1 VNDRVSKDF
10 GFGCAPQSS
19 TEVPSYLS
27 IGWIWALICR
37 AVRIQTWPDEV
48 TNLTISMFCFQ
59 ILVDCSGGDEVS
71 EESGFER
78 KKDALIQIMGGGP
91 KPVERARSDDDEE
104 WKWGRE
110 KSAKDRREAR
120 RKSGKCSMSL
130 RLCSSFLRKAQ
141 F

>member
-1 VNDRVSKDF
+1 MPSSPDSDLANRGYDF
-10 GFGCAPQSS
+10 D
-19 TEVPSYLS
+19 TS
-27 IGWIWALICR
+27 I
-37 AVRIQTWPDEV
+37 
-48 TNLTISMFCFQ
+48 FCFQ

-104 WKWGRE
+104 WNWGRE
-110 KSAKDRREAR
+110 RSAKDRREAR
-120 RKSGKCSMSL
+120 RKSGKCSVPL
-130 RLCSSFLRKAQ
+130 RLCSSFSREAQ